1 MDILAETAAGGPHLV
16 GSRCRDC
23 GHASF
28 PARPV
33 CGRCGQETGDRV
45 PVGRRG
51 RLQASAVV
59 YHAPAG
65 FSAPYVIGLVA
76 LDEGPIV
83 FAPITGCL
91 PEERAVRPGQVV
103 ELVIGPARP
112 GGVPVFQFRPVPPAA
127 GVRAASAQQ
136 PGASPREEGAAS
148 E

>member
-1 MDILAETAAGGPHLV
+1 MDIFAESAAGGQHLV

-28 PARPV
+28 PARRV
-33 CGRCGQETGDRV
+33 CGRCGQETVDRV
-45 PVGRRG
+45 PLGRRG

-59 YHAPAG
+59 HHAPAG

-83 FAPITGCL
+83 FAPITGCP
-91 PEERAVRPGQVV
+91 PEERAVRPGQAV

-112 GGVPVFQFRPVPPAA
+112 GGVAVPQFRPVPPAA
-127 GVRAASAQQ
+127 GAGPHQ
-136 PGASPREEGAAS
+136 EGAGS